1 MVELSMRSVY
11 ELSFSVT
18 SLNNEKTKKQEQTH
32 NSNIQTKQNKKQS
45 DVVGE
50 ARSSDLEGR
59 LLLFPVCLSLTSV
72 CTLVTDSSRTTA
84 DFC

>member
-11 ELSFSVT
+11 KLSFSVT

-59 LLLFPVCLSLTSV
+59 LLPFPVCLSLTSV